1 LFLEPFT
8 HAFTSLAL
16 SQTARHRLPR
26 WGTLM
31 MVAGGVAP
39 DIDAIGWFFG
49 PSAFFHLHRAVFHSL
64 LGGFALACA
73 VAYIFVDADKKIP
86 FTHPQKKK
94 PAPITFP
101 VALLFCGIGVMSH
114 ILIDLLC
121 TVGVDL
127 FWPFYNRFYG
137 VNLVVSIDLWM
148 LALLIFGLL
157 FPLLI
162 RLVNEEI
169 GTKKSKKKG
178 PSVAAI
184 ATLVLVVA
192 YLGARYELR
201 AKALH
206 LLLYRD
212 YFGREADS
220 AHAYPTFTSPFLWRG
235 VITTD
240 DTMEVIN
247 VPVLNGDEF
256 ENSRSLSFYKPQPT
270 PDLKAAQAT
279 VSAKRFM
286 LYAGDPYAKLENR
299 EDDLRVELHD
309 LRFAQDDTSPEN
321 IVMRVQFNSF
331 LKERYEK
338 FIYATVFVP

>member
-1 LFLEPFT
+1 LEPFT

-16 SQTARHRLPR
+16 SQTTRHRMPR
-26 WGTLM
+26 WGALM
-31 MVAGGVAP
+31 IVAGGVAP
-39 DIDAIGWFFG
+39 DIDDIGFLFG
-49 PSAFFHLHRAVFHSL
+49 PSAFFHLHRAALHSL
-64 LGGFALACA
+64 LGGFVLACA
-73 VAYIFVDADKKIP
+73 LAYVFVDADKKIP

-94 PAPITFP
+94 PAPITFSA
-101 VALLFCGIGVMSH
+101 ALLFCGIGVIGH
-114 ILIDLLC
+114 ILLDLLS
-121 TVGVDL
+121 TVGVAL
-127 FWPFYNRFYG
+127 FWPFYGRFYG
-137 VNLVVSIDLWM
+137 TDLVVNLDFWM
-148 LALLIFGLL
+148 LAILVFGLL

-169 GTKKSKKKG
+169 GSRKVKKEG
-178 PSVAAI
+178 IGVAAI
-184 ATLVLVVA
+184 ATFVLLAA

-220 AHAYPTFTSPFLWRG
+220 AHAYPTFASPLLWRG
-235 VITTD
+235 VVTTD

-247 VPVLNGDEF
+247 VPVLKGDEF
-256 ENSRSLSFYKPQPT
+256 ESDRSLSFFKPPMS

-279 VSAKRFM
+279 ASAKLYM
-286 LYAGDPYAKLENR
+286 LYAGDPYAKAENR
-299 EDDLRVELHD
+299 EDDFRVELHD
-309 LRFAQDDTSPEN
+309 LRFAPDDTSPEN

-338 FIYATVFVP
+338 FIYATVFTP